1 MVRTRVDGCVRSA
14 VVMGKATAW
23 QGPARLAWLR
33 LAHWAA
39 ATGPASRGR
48 LLATA
53 AGPFASWR

>member
-1 MVRTRVDGCVRSA
+1 
-14 VVMGKATAW
+14 MGKATAW